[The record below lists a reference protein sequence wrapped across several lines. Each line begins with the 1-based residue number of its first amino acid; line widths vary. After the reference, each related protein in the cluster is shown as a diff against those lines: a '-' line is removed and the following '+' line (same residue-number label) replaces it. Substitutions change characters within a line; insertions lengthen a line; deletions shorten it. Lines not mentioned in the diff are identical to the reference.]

1 MFRIATL
8 ALQFFGAPNDLLHQ
22 FNEIFF
28 GAGAILNRA
37 ISIEKQE

>member
-22 FNEIFF
+22 FNEIFWSWS
-28 GAGAILNRA
+28 NP
-37 ISIEKQE
+37 K